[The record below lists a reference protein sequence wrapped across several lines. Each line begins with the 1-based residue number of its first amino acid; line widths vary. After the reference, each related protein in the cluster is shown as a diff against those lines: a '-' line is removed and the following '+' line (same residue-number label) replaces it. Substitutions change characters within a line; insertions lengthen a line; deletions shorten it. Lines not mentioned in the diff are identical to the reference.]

1 MHESG
6 TASVCSMM
14 RSARCLPVEKF
25 KKVPHVPHIVATM
38 EAKGDDLVHQAEQAL
53 KKWSLFSGGDKFED
67 AADKYQRAGNAYKA
81 SKACA

>member
-1 MHESG
+1 MQYDEVSSLLASG
-6 TASVCSMM
+6 EI
-14 RSARCLPVEKF
+14 RCRL
-25 KKVPHVPHIVATM
+25 KVPHVQHIVATM